1 MHLLPSRR
9 FVSANCLLDPY
20 VFIYALP
27 VVGITFPTLTKTTYN
42 IEEKLIAVSPTAL
55 AGSRFPLDRFKCP
68 GGSVDASVD
77 RKGCVLQK
85 LL

>member
-1 MHLLPSRR
+1 MTHMYLFML
-9 FVSANCLLDPY
+9 Y
-20 VFIYALP
+20 P